1 MIAIRPVSDLQNKLT
16 EIEEIVQQGE
26 PVFLTKNG
34 YGSMVVLSVEQYSAL
49 LDRAAE
55 QSADAGKPEDGA
67 PHAAPAPAEEDADE
81 DAGKPEDGAPNTASS
96 PAEEDADED
105 AGKPE
110 DGAPNA
116 APAPAEED
124 VVQPEDGAPHA
135 APAPAGEDADEASD
149 GARIHLKSH
158 APWCKPESP
167 TLYVRKIHGFWTVM
181 TEEQAASYW
190 EQNGEPEDQEDE
202 EDFWDEML

>member
-49 LDRAAE
+49 LDRAAD
-55 QSADAGKPEDGA
+55 QSADAVQPEDGA
-67 PHAAPAPAEEDADE
+67 L
-81 DAGKPEDGAPNTASS
+81 
-96 PAEEDADED
+96 
-105 AGKPE
+105 
-110 DGAPNA
+110 NA
-116 APAPAEED
+116 APAPA
-124 VVQPEDGAPHA
+124 GA
-135 APAPAGEDADEASD
+135 DADEASD

-190 EQNGEPEDQEDE
+190 EQNGESEDEEDE
-202 EDFWDEML
+202 EDFFDEML

>member
-55 QSADAGKPEDGA
+55 QSADAVQ
-67 PHAAPAPAEEDADE
+67 
-81 DAGKPEDGAPNTASS
+81 
-96 PAEEDADED
+96 
-105 AGKPE
+105 PE

-124 VVQPEDGAPHA
+124 AVQPEDGAPNA
-135 APAPAGEDADEASD
+135 APAPAEEDADEASD

>member
-49 LDRAAE
+49 LDRAADP
-55 QSADAGKPEDGA
+55 SADAGKPEDGA
-67 PHAAPAPAEEDADE
+67 PNAAPAPAGADADE
-81 DAGKPEDGAPNTASS
+81 DAVQ
-96 PAEEDADED
+96 
-105 AGKPE
+105 PE

-124 VVQPEDGAPHA
+124 VVQPEDGAPNA
-135 APAPAGEDADEASD
+135 APAPAEEDAVQPEDGAPNTAPAPAEEVADEASE

-190 EQNGEPEDQEDE
+190 EQNGESEDQEDE

>member
-67 PHAAPAPAEEDADE
+67 PNAAPAPAEEDA
-81 DAGKPEDGAPNTASS
+81 
-96 PAEEDADED
+96 
-105 AGKPE
+105 
-110 DGAPNA
+110 
-116 APAPAEED
+116 
-124 VVQPEDGAPHA
+124 VQPEDGAPHA
-135 APAPAGEDADEASD
+135 ASAPAEEDAEEDADEASE

-190 EQNGEPEDQEDE
+190 EQNGESEDQEDE

>member
-49 LDRAAE
+49 LDRTADRA
-55 QSADAGKPEDGA
+55 ADAVQPEDGA
-67 PHAAPAPAEEDADE
+67 PAPAPAEEDA
-81 DAGKPEDGAPNTASS
+81 
-96 PAEEDADED
+96 
-105 AGKPE
+105 
-110 DGAPNA
+110 
-116 APAPAEED
+116 
-124 VVQPEDGAPHA
+124 VQPEDGAPHA
-135 APAPAGEDADEASD
+135 ASAPAEEDADEASQ

-181 TEEQAASYW
+181 TEEQAASYL
-190 EQNGEPEDQEDE
+190 EENGESEDEEDE

>member
-49 LDRAAE
+49 LDRTAE
-55 QSADAGKPEDGA
+55 QTADAA
-67 PHAAPAPAEEDADE
+67 Q
-81 DAGKPEDGAPNTASS
+81 PEDGAPNTASS
-96 PAEEDADED
+96 PAEEDAD
-105 AGKPE
+105 
-110 DGAPNA
+110 A
-116 APAPAEED
+116 ASE
-124 VVQPEDGAPHA
+124 
-135 APAPAGEDADEASD
+135 

-190 EQNGEPEDQEDE
+190 EQNGESEDDEDE

>member
-49 LDRAAE
+49 LDRATE
-55 QSADAGKPEDGA
+55 QSADAAQPEEEAPNAAPAPVEEVAVQPEDGT
-67 PHAAPAPAEEDADE
+67 PNAAPAPAEEDADE
-81 DAGKPEDGAPNTASS
+81 AS
-96 PAEEDADED
+96 
-105 AGKPE
+105 
-110 DGAPNA
+110 
-116 APAPAEED
+116 
-124 VVQPEDGAPHA
+124 Q
-135 APAPAGEDADEASD
+135 

-181 TEEQAASYW
+181 TEEQAASYL
-190 EQNGEPEDQEDE
+190 EENGESEDEEDE
-202 EDFWDEML
+202 EDFGDEML

>member
-67 PHAAPAPAEEDADE
+67 PNA
-81 DAGKPEDGAPNTASS
+81 ASS
-96 PAEEDADED
+96 PAEEDAVQ
-105 AGKPE
+105 PE

-116 APAPAEED
+116 APAPAEE
-124 VVQPEDGAPHA
+124 V
-135 APAPAGEDADEASD
+135 ADEASE

-190 EQNGEPEDQEDE
+190 EQNGESEDQEDE

>member
-49 LDRAAE
+49 LDRTADRA
-55 QSADAGKPEDGA
+55 ADAAQPEDGA
-67 PHAAPAPAEEDADE
+67 PNAASAPAEEDAVQPEDGAPNAASAPAEEDADE
-81 DAGKPEDGAPNTASS
+81 AS
-96 PAEEDADED
+96 
-105 AGKPE
+105 
-110 DGAPNA
+110 
-116 APAPAEED
+116 
-124 VVQPEDGAPHA
+124 Q
-135 APAPAGEDADEASD
+135 

-190 EQNGEPEDQEDE
+190 ERHGDGDPDADSEDAEG
-202 EDFWDEML
+202 FLDEML

>member
-49 LDRAAE
+49 LGRTAE
-55 QSADAGKPEDGA
+55 QSADAA
-67 PHAAPAPAEEDADE
+67 Q
-81 DAGKPEDGAPNTASS
+81 
-96 PAEEDADED
+96 
-105 AGKPE
+105 PE

-116 APAPAEED
+116 ASAPAEED
-124 VVQPEDGAPHA
+124 AVQPEDGAPNA
-135 APAPAGEDADEASD
+135 ASAPAGADVDEASD

-190 EQNGEPEDQEDE
+190 EENGESEDEEDE

>member
-49 LDRAAE
+49 LDRTAE
-55 QSADAGKPEDGA
+55 QTADAAQPEDGA
-67 PHAAPAPAEEDADE
+67 PNAASAPAEEDAVQPEDGAPNAAAAPAEEDADE
-81 DAGKPEDGAPNTASS
+81 AS
-96 PAEEDADED
+96 
-105 AGKPE
+105 
-110 DGAPNA
+110 
-116 APAPAEED
+116 
-124 VVQPEDGAPHA
+124 Q
-135 APAPAGEDADEASD
+135 

-158 APWCKPESP
+158 APWCKSESP

-190 EQNGEPEDQEDE
+190 EQNGESEDEEDE
-202 EDFWDEML
+202 EDFFDEML

>member
-49 LDRAAE
+49 LDRAADP
-55 QSADAGKPEDGA
+55 SA
-67 PHAAPAPAEEDADE
+67 
-81 DAGKPEDGAPNTASS
+81 
-96 PAEEDADED
+96 D

-116 APAPAEED
+116 APAPAGADADEDAVQPEDGAPNAAPAPAGED
-124 VVQPEDGAPHA
+124 VVQPEDGAPNA
-135 APAPAGEDADEASD
+135 APAPAEEDAEEDADEASD
-149 GARIHLKSH
+149 GTRIHLKSH

-190 EQNGEPEDQEDE
+190 EQNGESEDQEDE

>member
-49 LDRAAE
+49 LDRTAE
-55 QSADAGKPEDGA
+55 QSADAVQ
-67 PHAAPAPAEEDADE
+67 
-81 DAGKPEDGAPNTASS
+81 
-96 PAEEDADED
+96 
-105 AGKPE
+105 PE

-116 APAPAEED
+116 ASAPAEED
-124 VVQPEDGAPHA
+124 AVQPEDGAP
-135 APAPAGEDADEASD
+135 APAPAGADVDEASD

-190 EQNGEPEDQEDE
+190 ERHGESEDEEDE
-202 EDFWDEML
+202 EDFFDEML

>member
-49 LDRAAE
+49 LDRAADP
-55 QSADAGKPEDGA
+55 SADAVQ
-67 PHAAPAPAEEDADE
+67 
-81 DAGKPEDGAPNTASS
+81 PEDGAPNAASS
-96 PAEEDADED
+96 PAEEDA
-105 AGKPE
+105 
-110 DGAPNA
+110 
-116 APAPAEED
+116 
-124 VVQPEDGAPHA
+124 VQPEDGAP
-135 APAPAGEDADEASD
+135 APAPAGADVDEASD

-181 TEEQAASYW
+181 TEEQAASYL
-190 EQNGEPEDQEDE
+190 EENGESEDEEDE
-202 EDFWDEML
+202 EDFFDEML

>member
-49 LDRAAE
+49 LDRTAE
-55 QSADAGKPEDGA
+55 QSADAAQPEDGA
-67 PHAAPAPAEEDADE
+67 PNAASAPAEEDAVQ
-81 DAGKPEDGAPNTASS
+81 
-96 PAEEDADED
+96 
-105 AGKPE
+105 PE

-124 VVQPEDGAPHA
+124 AE
-135 APAPAGEDADEASD
+135 EASE
-149 GARIHLKSH
+149 GTRIHLKSH

-190 EQNGEPEDQEDE
+190 EQNGEPEDEEDE
-202 EDFWDEML
+202 EDFGDEML

>member
-49 LDRAAE
+49 LDRTAE
-55 QSADAGKPEDGA
+55 QSADAVQ
-67 PHAAPAPAEEDADE
+67 
-81 DAGKPEDGAPNTASS
+81 
-96 PAEEDADED
+96 
-105 AGKPE
+105 PE

-116 APAPAEED
+116 ASAPAEED
-124 VVQPEDGAPHA
+124 AVQPEDGAPNA
-135 APAPAGEDADEASD
+135 ASAPAEEDAVQPEDGAPAPAPAGADADEASE

-167 TLYVRKIHGFWTVM
+167 TLYVRKLHGFWTVM
-181 TEEQAASYW
+181 TEEQAASYL
-190 EQNGEPEDQEDE
+190 EENGEPDADSEDAEG
-202 EDFWDEML
+202 FLDEML

>member
-49 LDRAAE
+49 LDRTAE
-55 QSADAGKPEDGA
+55 QAADAVQPEDGA
-67 PHAAPAPAEEDADE
+67 PHAAPAPAEEDA
-81 DAGKPEDGAPNTASS
+81 
-96 PAEEDADED
+96 
-105 AGKPE
+105 
-110 DGAPNA
+110 
-116 APAPAEED
+116 
-124 VVQPEDGAPHA
+124 VQPEDGAP
-135 APAPAGEDADEASD
+135 APAPAGADVDEASD

-190 EQNGEPEDQEDE
+190 ERHGDGDPDADSEDAEG
-202 EDFWDEML
+202 FLDEML

>member
-49 LDRAAE
+49 LDRTAE
-55 QSADAGKPEDGA
+55 QSADAA
-67 PHAAPAPAEEDADE
+67 Q
-81 DAGKPEDGAPNTASS
+81 
-96 PAEEDADED
+96 
-105 AGKPE
+105 PE

-116 APAPAEED
+116 ASAPAEED
-124 VVQPEDGAPHA
+124 AVQPEDGAP
-135 APAPAGEDADEASD
+135 APAPAGADADEASQ

>member
-49 LDRAAE
+49 LDRAAD
-55 QSADAGKPEDGA
+55 QSADAAQPEDGA
-67 PHAAPAPAEEDADE
+67 PAPAPAGADA
-81 DAGKPEDGAPNTASS
+81 
-96 PAEEDADED
+96 
-105 AGKPE
+105 
-110 DGAPNA
+110 
-116 APAPAEED
+116 
-124 VVQPEDGAPHA
+124 VQPEDGAP
-135 APAPAGEDADEASD
+135 APAPAGADVDEASE

-167 TLYVRKIHGFWTVM
+167 TLYVRKLHGFWTVM

-190 EQNGEPEDQEDE
+190 ERHGESEDEEDE

>member
-55 QSADAGKPEDGA
+55 QSADAVQPEDGA
-67 PHAAPAPAEEDADE
+67 PHAAPAPAEEDAVQ
-81 DAGKPEDGAPNTASS
+81 
-96 PAEEDADED
+96 
-105 AGKPE
+105 PE

-124 VVQPEDGAPHA
+124 AVQPEDGAPNT
-135 APAPAGEDADEASD
+135 APAPAEEVADEASE

-190 EQNGEPEDQEDE
+190 EQNGESEDQEDE

>member
-49 LDRAAE
+49 LDRTADRA
-55 QSADAGKPEDGA
+55 ADAVQPEEEKLN
-67 PHAAPAPAEEDADE
+67 AAPASAGADAVQ
-81 DAGKPEDGAPNTASS
+81 
-96 PAEEDADED
+96 
-105 AGKPE
+105 PE

-124 VVQPEDGAPHA
+124 AE
-135 APAPAGEDADEASD
+135 EASE

-190 EQNGEPEDQEDE
+190 EQNGEPEDEEDE
-202 EDFWDEML
+202 EDFGDEML

>member
-49 LDRAAE
+49 LDRTAE
-55 QSADAGKPEDGA
+55 QSADAVQ
-67 PHAAPAPAEEDADE
+67 
-81 DAGKPEDGAPNTASS
+81 
-96 PAEEDADED
+96 
-105 AGKPE
+105 PE

-124 VVQPEDGAPHA
+124 AVQPEDGTP
-135 APAPAGEDADEASD
+135 APAPAGADADEASD

-167 TLYVRKIHGFWTVM
+167 TLYVRKLHGFWTVM

-190 EQNGEPEDQEDE
+190 ERHGESEDQEDE
-202 EDFWDEML
+202 EDFFDEML

>member
-49 LDRAAE
+49 LNRTADRAA
-55 QSADAGKPEDGA
+55 DAVQPEDGA
-67 PHAAPAPAEEDADE
+67 PHAAPAPAEEDA
-81 DAGKPEDGAPNTASS
+81 
-96 PAEEDADED
+96 
-105 AGKPE
+105 
-110 DGAPNA
+110 
-116 APAPAEED
+116 
-124 VVQPEDGAPHA
+124 VQPEDGAP
-135 APAPAGEDADEASD
+135 APAPAGADVDEASD

-190 EQNGEPEDQEDE
+190 ERHGDGDPDADSEDA
-202 EDFWDEML
+202 EDFFDEML

>member
-49 LDRAAE
+49 LDRTADRA
-55 QSADAGKPEDGA
+55 ADAVQ
-67 PHAAPAPAEEDADE
+67 
-81 DAGKPEDGAPNTASS
+81 
-96 PAEEDADED
+96 
-105 AGKPE
+105 PE

-116 APAPAEED
+116 ASAPAEED
-124 VVQPEDGAPHA
+124 AVQPEDGAPA
-135 APAPAGEDADEASD
+135 LAPAGADVDEASD

-190 EQNGEPEDQEDE
+190 ERHGESEDEEDE

>member
-49 LDRAAE
+49 LDRTADRA
-55 QSADAGKPEDGA
+55 ADAA
-67 PHAAPAPAEEDADE
+67 Q
-81 DAGKPEDGAPNTASS
+81 
-96 PAEEDADED
+96 
-105 AGKPE
+105 PE

-124 VVQPEDGAPHA
+124 AVQPEDGAP
-135 APAPAGEDADEASD
+135 APAPAGADVDEASQ

-190 EQNGEPEDQEDE
+190 ERHGDGDPDADSEDAEG
-202 EDFWDEML
+202 FLDEML

>member
-49 LDRAAE
+49 LDRTADRA
-55 QSADAGKPEDGA
+55 ADA
-67 PHAAPAPAEEDADE
+67 
-81 DAGKPEDGAPNTASS
+81 
-96 PAEEDADED
+96 
-105 AGKPE
+105 
-110 DGAPNA
+110 
-116 APAPAEED
+116 
-124 VVQPEDGAPHA
+124 VQPEDGAPHA
-135 APAPAGEDADEASD
+135 ASAPAEEDAVQPEDGAPAPAPAGADVDEASD

-190 EQNGEPEDQEDE
+190 EENGESEDEEDE

>member
-1 MIAIRPVSDLQNKLT
+1 MIDIRPVSDLQNKLT

-49 LDRAAE
+49 LDRAAD
-55 QSADAGKPEDGA
+55 QSADAVQPEEEELN
-67 PHAAPAPAEEDADE
+67 AAPAPAGEDADE
-81 DAGKPEDGAPNTASS
+81 DA
-96 PAEEDADED
+96 
-105 AGKPE
+105 
-110 DGAPNA
+110 
-116 APAPAEED
+116 
-124 VVQPEDGAPHA
+124 VQPEDGAPNA

-181 TEEQAASYW
+181 TEEQAASYL
-190 EQNGEPEDQEDE
+190 EENGESEDEADE

>member
-55 QSADAGKPEDGA
+55 QSADAVQPEDGA
-67 PHAAPAPAEEDADE
+67 PNAAPAPAEA
-81 DAGKPEDGAPNTASS
+81 
-96 PAEEDADED
+96 D

-124 VVQPEDGAPHA
+124 VVQPEDGAPNA
-135 APAPAGEDADEASD
+135 ASAPAEEDAEEDADEASD

-190 EQNGEPEDQEDE
+190 EQNGESEDQEDE
-202 EDFWDEML
+202 EDFFDEML

>member
-34 YGSMVVLSVEQYSAL
+34 YGSMVVLSVGQYSAL

-67 PHAAPAPAEEDADE
+67 PHAAPAPAEEDA
-81 DAGKPEDGAPNTASS
+81 
-96 PAEEDADED
+96 
-105 AGKPE
+105 
-110 DGAPNA
+110 
-116 APAPAEED
+116 
-124 VVQPEDGAPHA
+124 VQPEDGAP
-135 APAPAGEDADEASD
+135 APAPAGADVDEASD

-190 EQNGEPEDQEDE
+190 EQNGEPEDEEDE
-202 EDFWDEML
+202 EDFGDEML

>member
-49 LDRAAE
+49 LDRTAE
-55 QSADAGKPEDGA
+55 QSADAAQPEDGA
-67 PHAAPAPAEEDADE
+67 PHAAPAPAEEDAVQ
-81 DAGKPEDGAPNTASS
+81 PEDGAP
-96 PAEEDADED
+96 
-105 AGKPE
+105 
-110 DGAPNA
+110 

-124 VVQPEDGAPHA
+124 AE
-135 APAPAGEDADEASD
+135 EASE
-149 GARIHLKSH
+149 GTRIHLKSH

-190 EQNGEPEDQEDE
+190 ERHGESEDEEDE
-202 EDFWDEML
+202 EDFGDEML

>member
-55 QSADAGKPEDGA
+55 Q
-67 PHAAPAPAEEDADE
+67 AA
-81 DAGKPEDGAPNTASS
+81 
-96 PAEEDADED
+96 D

-124 VVQPEDGAPHA
+124 AVQPEDGAPHA
-135 APAPAGEDADEASD
+135 APAPAGADADEASD

-190 EQNGEPEDQEDE
+190 EENGESEDEEDE
-202 EDFWDEML
+202 EDFGDEML

>member
-34 YGSMVVLSVEQYSAL
+34 YGSMVVLSVGQYSAL

-55 QSADAGKPEDGA
+55 QAADAVQ
-67 PHAAPAPAEEDADE
+67 
-81 DAGKPEDGAPNTASS
+81 
-96 PAEEDADED
+96 
-105 AGKPE
+105 PE

-124 VVQPEDGAPHA
+124 AVQPEDGAPNA
-135 APAPAGEDADEASD
+135 APAPAEEVADEASE

-190 EQNGEPEDQEDE
+190 ERHGESEDEEDE
-202 EDFWDEML
+202 EDFFDEML

>member
-49 LDRAAE
+49 LDRTADP
-55 QSADAGKPEDGA
+55 SADAAQPEDGAPHAASAPAEEDAVQPEDGA

-81 DAGKPEDGAPNTASS
+81 AS
-96 PAEEDADED
+96 
-105 AGKPE
+105 
-110 DGAPNA
+110 
-116 APAPAEED
+116 
-124 VVQPEDGAPHA
+124 Q
-135 APAPAGEDADEASD
+135 

-181 TEEQAASYW
+181 TEEQAASYL
-190 EQNGEPEDQEDE
+190 EENGESEDEADE

>member
-49 LDRAAE
+49 LDRAAD
-55 QSADAGKPEDGA
+55 QSADAVQPEEEELN
-67 PHAAPAPAEEDADE
+67 AAPAPAEEDA
-81 DAGKPEDGAPNTASS
+81 
-96 PAEEDADED
+96 
-105 AGKPE
+105 
-110 DGAPNA
+110 
-116 APAPAEED
+116 
-124 VVQPEDGAPHA
+124 VQPEDGAP
-135 APAPAGEDADEASD
+135 APAPAGADVDEASE
-149 GARIHLKSH
+149 GTRIHLKSH

-167 TLYVRKIHGFWTVM
+167 TLYVRKLHGFWTVM

-190 EQNGEPEDQEDE
+190 EQNGEPEDEEDE

>member
-49 LDRAAE
+49 LDRTAE
-55 QSADAGKPEDGA
+55 QSADAVQ
-67 PHAAPAPAEEDADE
+67 
-81 DAGKPEDGAPNTASS
+81 
-96 PAEEDADED
+96 
-105 AGKPE
+105 PE

-124 VVQPEDGAPHA
+124 AVQPEDGAPNA
-135 APAPAGEDADEASD
+135 APAPAEEDAEEASE
-149 GARIHLKSH
+149 GTRIHLKSH

-167 TLYVRKIHGFWTVM
+167 TLYVRKLHGFWTVM
-181 TEEQAASYW
+181 TEEQAASYL
-190 EQNGEPEDQEDE
+190 EENGESEDQADE

>member
-49 LDRAAE
+49 LDRTADRA
-55 QSADAGKPEDGA
+55 ADAVQPEEEKLN
-67 PHAAPAPAEEDADE
+67 AAPAPAGADAVQ
-81 DAGKPEDGAPNTASS
+81 
-96 PAEEDADED
+96 
-105 AGKPE
+105 PE

-116 APAPAEED
+116 APAPAGAD
-124 VVQPEDGAPHA
+124 V
-135 APAPAGEDADEASD
+135 DEASES
-149 GARIHLKSH
+149 ARIHLKSH

-190 EQNGEPEDQEDE
+190 EQNGEPEDEEDE

>member
-49 LDRAAE
+49 LDRTAE
-55 QSADAGKPEDGA
+55 QSADAAQPEDGA
-67 PHAAPAPAEEDADE
+67 PNAASAPAEEDAVQPEDGAPNAASAPAEEDADE
-81 DAGKPEDGAPNTASS
+81 AS
-96 PAEEDADED
+96 
-105 AGKPE
+105 
-110 DGAPNA
+110 
-116 APAPAEED
+116 
-124 VVQPEDGAPHA
+124 Q
-135 APAPAGEDADEASD
+135 

-181 TEEQAASYW
+181 TEEQAASYL
-190 EQNGEPEDQEDE
+190 EENGESEDEADE

>member
-55 QSADAGKPEDGA
+55 QSADAVQ
-67 PHAAPAPAEEDADE
+67 
-81 DAGKPEDGAPNTASS
+81 
-96 PAEEDADED
+96 
-105 AGKPE
+105 PE

-116 APAPAEED
+116 APAPAE
-124 VVQPEDGAPHA
+124 
-135 APAPAGEDADEASD
+135 EDADEASD

-190 EQNGEPEDQEDE
+190 EQNGESEDEEDE

>member
-49 LDRAAE
+49 LDRTAE
-55 QSADAGKPEDGA
+55 QTADAVQ
-67 PHAAPAPAEEDADE
+67 
-81 DAGKPEDGAPNTASS
+81 
-96 PAEEDADED
+96 
-105 AGKPE
+105 PE

-116 APAPAEED
+116 ASAPAEED
-124 VVQPEDGAPHA
+124 AVQPEDGAPNA
-135 APAPAGEDADEASD
+135 ASAPAEEDAVQPEDGAPAPAPAGADADEASE

-181 TEEQAASYW
+181 TEEQAASYL
-190 EQNGEPEDQEDE
+190 EENGESEDEADE